1 MEDDRKTE
9 AHYKRPHDSQWV
21 DRNDVRAAKGG
32 CRHRA
37 LQWSITETG
46 PPEGQE
52 NHPEKTQAHRD
63 KSTSDRYGRK
73 TTLEEQEALEAQ
85 MVQKGHDRYEARQ
98 AKLKGSSQEAAHVII
113 ADALPKV
120 AEVITQYIAND
131 ETRFKSGQGKKSFW
145 YDELK
150 DQDPL
155 TMAYLGLNCC
165 YDAVINASTYGAT
178 LVAIGARVENESW
191 AKELKLYD
199 KDLYKRLVKQ
209 VTKDHS
215 SERYRFKAAR
225 HIAKSAG
232 FSRDKWSAKSKV
244 SLGSPILNAI
254 LEACDIFLVTTENT
268 VEMAGRGVKHN
279 TNRHISLTPT
289 AEIAVRDKAFS
300 DSWASPM
307 FMPLVVPP
315 KPWTAFDTGVYQDEI
330 LGALTPMV
338 RKSTAEQRR
347 AVKHDFIKGIPDYV
361 KAINAL
367 QATPLKINK
376 KVVEVIK
383 WIRDEGKRF
392 EGFPDLDP
400 PEQTPYPE
408 NPDEHSEEYISQVR
422 KDRKKW
428 HAKKREA
435 VTNVC
440 VLQEDLKT
448 MDYLAGFDQFYLGWS
463 FDFRGRM
470 YPVSHYNYH
479 RDDHIKAT
487 FMFARGKKL
496 DETAQGWLMIQ
507 LANVGDF
514 DKVSKQSLENRIQ
527 WVMDNEEM
535 ILACANDYV
544 STYDTWTKADKP
556 MQFLAACWEY
566 QKMLTDGL
574 EYVCHLP
581 ISLDGTNSGTQHYS
595 LALRNHHDA
604 AMVNLV
610 PSDECQDVYQIVA
623 DAVTERLKA
632 EDTPEAKAWLDWGIS
647 RKTVKRNTMTFG
659 YNSVQRGM
667 GDQIIEDL
675 MHPLQKQVNY
685 NEISNHPF
693 GDEKSQTQHARYL
706 AAINYDVISN
716 TLESVSDGM
725 VFLQSYADALA
736 REQKSVRWRSPSG
749 FPCVA
754 RYTKDK
760 AERARIFL
768 YDRQAKILKETRV
781 NVQQDTNVFDTRKS
795 RSSIAANWVHSL
807 DSGHMCQAILTG
819 LEAGI
824 DDFFMIHDSFGT
836 QGADTWAFYHCIRA
850 SLVDIYEGTCVLSDF
865 ERECRSRLANPD
877 QDLAKVP
884 TKGSLDVSSVL
895 NSEYCFS

>member
-52 NHPEKTQAHRD
+52 NHDEETQAHRD
-63 KSTSDRYGRK
+63 KSPSDRYGRK

-268 VEMAGRGVKHN
+268 VEMSGRGVKHN

-315 KPWTAFDTGVYQDEI
+315 KPWEAFDTGVYQDEI

-693 GDEKSQTQHARYL
+693 GDEKSQAHHARYL

-716 TLESVSDGM
+716 TLESVKDGM

>member
-1 MEDDRKTE
+1 
-9 AHYKRPHDSQWV
+9 
-21 DRNDVRAAKGG
+21 
-32 CRHRA
+32 
-37 LQWSITETG
+37 
-46 PPEGQE
+46 
-52 NHPEKTQAHRD
+52 
-63 KSTSDRYGRK
+63 
-73 TTLEEQEALEAQ
+73 
-85 MVQKGHDRYEARQ
+85 
-98 AKLKGSSQEAAHVII
+98 
-113 ADALPKV
+113 
-120 AEVITQYIAND
+120 
-131 ETRFKSGQGKKSFW
+131 
-145 YDELK
+145 
-150 DQDPL
+150 
-155 TMAYLGLNCC
+155 
-165 YDAVINASTYGAT
+165 
-178 LVAIGARVENESW
+178 
-191 AKELKLYD
+191 
-199 KDLYKRLVKQ
+199 
-209 VTKDHS
+209 
-215 SERYRFKAAR
+215 
-225 HIAKSAG
+225 
-232 FSRDKWSAKSKV
+232 
-244 SLGSPILNAI
+244 
-254 LEACDIFLVTTENT
+254 
-268 VEMAGRGVKHN
+268 
-279 TNRHISLTPT
+279 
-289 AEIAVRDKAFS
+289 
-300 DSWASPM
+300 
-307 FMPLVVPP
+307 
-315 KPWTAFDTGVYQDEI
+315 
-330 LGALTPMV
+330 
-338 RKSTAEQRR
+338 
-347 AVKHDFIKGIPDYV
+347 
-361 KAINAL
+361 
-367 QATPLKINK
+367 
-376 KVVEVIK
+376 
-383 WIRDEGKRF
+383 
-392 EGFPDLDP
+392 
-400 PEQTPYPE
+400 
-408 NPDEHSEEYISQVR
+408 
-422 KDRKKW
+422 
-428 HAKKREA
+428 
-435 VTNVC
+435 
-440 VLQEDLKT
+440 

-566 QKMLTDGL
+566 QKMLTEGL

-604 AMVNLV
+604 QMVNLV

-693 GDEKSQTQHARYL
+693 GDEKSQAHHARYL

-716 TLESVSDGM
+716 TLESVKDGM

>member
-52 NHPEKTQAHRD
+52 NHDEETQAHRD
-63 KSTSDRYGRK
+63 KSPSDRYGRK

-315 KPWTAFDTGVYQDEI
+315 KPWEAFDTGVYQDEI

-566 QKMLTDGL
+566 QKMLTEGL

-604 AMVNLV
+604 QMVNLV

-623 DAVTERLKA
+623 DAVTERLKT

-693 GDEKSQTQHARYL
+693 GDEKSQAHHARYL

-716 TLESVSDGM
+716 TLESVKDGM

>member
-1 MEDDRKTE
+1 MEDNRKTE
-9 AHYKRPHDSQWV
+9 AHYKRVSDSQWV
-21 DRNDVRAAKGG
+21 NRNDVRSAKGG

-52 NHPEKTQAHRD
+52 NHPEKTQDHRD
-63 KSTSDRYGRK
+63 KSPSDRYGRK

-145 YDELK
+145 YDTLK

-155 TMAYLGLNCC
+155 TLAYLGLNCC
-165 YDAVINASTYGAT
+165 YDAVINASTYGAA

-199 KDLYKRLVKQ
+199 KDLYKRLVNQ

-232 FSRDKWSAKSKV
+232 FTKDKWSAKSKA
-244 SLGSPILNAI
+244 SLGSPIVNAV

-268 VEMAGRGVKHN
+268 AVMAGRAVKHN

-289 AEIAVRDKAFS
+289 AELAVRDKAFA

-367 QATPLKINK
+367 QATPLKINT
-376 KVVEVIK
+376 KVFEVIK

-408 NPDEHSEEYISQVR
+408 HPEEHSEEYISQVR

-428 HAKKREA
+428 HGKKREA

-448 MDYLAGFDQFYLGWS
+448 MDYLSDFDEFYLGWS

-514 DKVSKQSLENRIQ
+514 DKVSKQSLEDRIQ

-685 NEISNHPF
+685 NEIPSHPF
-693 GDEKSQTQHARYL
+693 GDEKSQTRHARYL

-716 TLESVSDGM
+716 TLESVKDGM

-760 AERARIFL
+760 TERARIFL
-768 YDRQAKILKETRV
+768 YDREAKILRETRV

-819 LEAGI
+819 QQAGI
-824 DDFFMIHDSFGT
+824 EDYFMIHDSFGT

-850 SLVDIYEGTCVLSDF
+850 SLVDIYEGTCVLADF
-865 ERECRSRLANPD
+865 EQECRSRLSNPD
-877 QDLAKVP
+877 MDLAKVP

>member
-21 DRNDVRAAKGG
+21 ERNDVRAAKGG

-37 LQWSITETG
+37 IQWSITETG

-52 NHPEKTQAHRD
+52 NHDEETQAHRD
-63 KSTSDRYGRK
+63 KSPSDRYGRK
-73 TTLEEQEALEAQ
+73 TTSEEQEALEAQ

-315 KPWTAFDTGVYQDEI
+315 KPWEAFDTGVYQDEI

-347 AVKHDFIKGIPDYV
+347 AVRHDFIKGIPDYV

-367 QATPLKINK
+367 QATPLKINM

-428 HAKKREA
+428 HGKKREA

-514 DKVSKQSLENRIQ
+514 DKVSKQSLEDRIQ

-566 QKMLTDGL
+566 QKMLKEGL

-768 YDRQAKILKETRV
+768 YDREAKILKETRV

-865 ERECRSRLANPD
+865 EKECRSRLANPD